1 MKMNKLT
8 MSFLFLLLLID
19 MPVLSQ
25 DVVASVEMADTMRE
39 SGKIYVVVAV
49 LSVIFLGLSVF
60 LFTLDRR
67 IRIIEESQRQEK

>member
-1 MKMNKLT
+1 MFDSAL
-8 MSFLFLLLLID
+8 LFAQDTIE
-19 MPVLSQ
+19 LSSQ
-25 DVVASVEMADTMRE
+25 NIGERIEMADSMRE

>member
-1 MKMNKLT
+1 MNKLT